1 MRNHKGGYAEE
12 ATRSVTEVRVSA
24 PEHKLAIVIDRELTG
39 GLVANTAAVLAMS
52 LGSRLESVIGPDL
65 KDADGSPHLGI
76 TTLPI
81 PVLVADQDELR
92 QLRGRALDDAGGLLL
107 VDFPDCAQRSRTYDD
122 YTEQLGSSGE
132 KDLSYL
138 GVALFGPRK
147 PVQKLTGS
155 LPLLR

>member
-1 MRNHKGGYAEE
+1 MSG
-12 ATRSVTEVRVSA
+12 

-65 KDADGSPHLGI
+65 KDADGNPHLGI

-81 PVLVADQDELR
+81 PVLVTDQAELK
-92 QLRGRALDDAGGLLL
+92 QLRRRAHESADDILL
-107 VDFPDCAQRSRTYDD
+107 VDFPDRAQRSRTYDE
-122 YTEQLGSSGE
+122 YSEQLAAAGE
-132 KDLSYL
+132 DDLSYL
-138 GVALFGPRK
+138 GIAFFGPRK
-147 PVQKLTGS
+147 PIQKLTGS